1 MDGRRDPLNDAALE
15 QEVEALLSVQPSS
28 DFVARVRSR
37 VAGESMSGGWGWRW
51 PIAAAATTVAV
62 AVVAAMVGTVL
73 WQPMKPTEPPAPQ
86 LTASLERPVPEPL
99 VQDRAVMVPRQAVSV
114 APPRSIDLALPPV
127 IIAENETRAFAVL
140 VRTAPNT
147 EFDFVAAAASIMA
160 PVEVD
165 KMPAI
170 DLIEI
175 KPLVRAVE
183 LE

>member
-1 MDGRRDPLNDAALE
+1 MDGRTDTLTDAALE
-15 QEVEALLSVQPSS
+15 QEVEALLSVQPSP

-37 VAGESMSGGWGWRW
+37 VDEESMSAGWGWRW
-51 PIAAAATTVAV
+51 PMAAVATTVAV
-62 AVVAAMVGTVL
+62 AVVGAMGTVL
-73 WQPMKPTEPPAPQ
+73 WQPVTPTEPRAPQ
-86 LTASLERPVPEPL
+86 STAVLERPVPEPP
-99 VQDRAVMVPRQAVSV
+99 VQDRAVIVPRQAVSV

-147 EFDFVAAAASIMA
+147 EFDFVAAAAYMMA